1 MAPSVANENWFVLF
15 RLFVFVCFSFRMR
28 STMEINSGRCVG
40 LDSIAV
46 SDWSPAAKPSRA
58 PSHRTKKKQQQK
70 TRLSTLPFSI
80 DSVYSRWVLL
90 SCTGFSLYL
99 MSLTGFTGFY
109 WVLMGFTGF
118 YWVLLGFNWVL
129 MGFNGFYWVL
139 LGFNGFYWVSLGFTG
154 FYRVW

>member
-80 DSVYSRWVLL
+80 DSVYSHWVLL

-118 YWVLLGFNWVL
+118 YWVLLGFI
-129 MGFNGFYWVL
+129 GFYWVL
-139 LGFNGFYWVSLGFTG
+139 LGFT
-154 FYRVW
+154 